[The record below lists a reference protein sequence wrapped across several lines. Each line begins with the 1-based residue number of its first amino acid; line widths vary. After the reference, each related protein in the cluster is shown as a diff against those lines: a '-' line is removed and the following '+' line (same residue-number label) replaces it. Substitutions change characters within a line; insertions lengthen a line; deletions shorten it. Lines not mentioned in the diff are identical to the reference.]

1 MSTGPPAFIVMFD
14 FKSCGLL
21 SGSNTFLPSLFLN
34 KMLPLP
40 STAGRDSARGGSWS
54 RRARFLLIPAG
65 VLLFLYILTVMQPP
79 SNKGGYSKYVHQQRY
94 ASYSPSASEYQIAVI
109 SDMDTKSKVSENELK
124 WRGVLKTATLRR
136 EGKKYSVE
144 WTGEVR
150 DSGLGST
157 TYRLSYVS
165 ISF

>member
-1 MSTGPPAFIVMFD
+1 
-14 FKSCGLL
+14 
-21 SGSNTFLPSLFLN
+21 
-34 KMLPLP
+34 
-40 STAGRDSARGGSWS
+40 
-54 RRARFLLIPAG
+54 
-65 VLLFLYILTVMQPP
+65 MQPP

-157 TYRLSYVS
+157 TYRISYVS
-165 ISF
+165 ISFWTLCGMGDPWGVIFPTLRPFDFPALALFCSADPYLLIAETT